1 MIRDIEDH
9 LGDRPSVEEVGVD
22 LVRSTFDI
30 KQHAALLG
38 RVSEILPAG
47 TVDCLADRK
56 DRAKASL
63 RLAEHS
69 NRPFISHA

>member
-1 MIRDIEDH
+1 
-9 LGDRPSVEEVGVD
+9 VEEVEVD

-30 KQHAALLG
+30 KHHAALLG
-38 RVSEILPAG
+38 RVSEIPPAG
-47 TVDCLADRK
+47 TVHCLAHRK

-69 NRPFISHA
+69 NPPFISHTWPKPDPLSLR